1 MNFFY
6 VQFCHLQAGGGGE
19 WGGKDSYKRIP
30 ITLHG
35 DKNF

>member
-1 MNFFY
+1 MCNF
-6 VQFCHLQAGGGGE
+6 VMGGGGE
-19 WGGKDSYKRIP
+19 LGGKDFYKRIP

>member
-6 VQFCHLQAGGGGE
+6 VQFCHVRAGGGG
-19 WGGKDSYKRIP
+19 WGGKDFYKRIP

>member
-6 VQFCHLQAGGGGE
+6 VQFCYVWAGGGGR
-19 WGGKDSYKRIP
+19 WGGKDFYKRIP

-35 DKNF
+35 AKNF

>member
-6 VQFCHLQAGGGGE
+6 VQFCYVWAGGGGG
-19 WGGKDSYKRIP
+19 GGKDFYKRIP

>member
-1 MNFFY
+1 MNYFY
-6 VQFCHLQAGGGGE
+6 VQFCHGWGGGE
-19 WGGKDSYKRIP
+19 LGGKDFYKRIP

>member
-6 VQFCHLQAGGGGE
+6 VQFCHVRAGGGG
-19 WGGKDSYKRIP
+19 GGKDFYKRIP

>member
-6 VQFCHLQAGGGGE
+6 VQFCHVRAGGG
-19 WGGKDSYKRIP
+19 WGGKDFYKRIP

>member
-6 VQFCHLQAGGGGE
+6 VQFCHVRAGGGGG
-19 WGGKDSYKRIP
+19 GGKDFYKRIP

-35 DKNF
+35 DKTF

>member
-6 VQFCHLQAGGGGE
+6 VQFCHVRAGGGGG
-19 WGGKDSYKRIP
+19 GGKDFYKRIP

>member
-6 VQFCHLQAGGGGE
+6 VQFCHLRAGGGE